1 MSSRTPNH
9 AALVRAGGHLP
20 TRLLHTPTDGPRRC
34 ADRSRLSS
42 RAAAALAD
50 QARFSCGVSART
62 SASRASG
69 RNCRSIVCMAKSASR
84 CHHWNQ
90 NHPELNQNA
99 RRKGWIGM
107 CGMGCLLMGASVV
120 SRAKNS
126 RAVSTPIVVATAAG
140 DKSAPSKHSVSPA
153 DRCHVPRTLES
164 PRQSGRIALGPELVA
179 MQQSGLADHFHD
191 RIAIGNGDSADVVM
205 HEQRCDLQHGSV
217 RRSEDH
223 VSGHDGSD
231 LHLGAPLSAS
241 AEPADLSLPSSSTLL
256 VL

>member
-20 TRLLHTPTDGPRRC
+20 TRLLHKPTDGPRRC

-69 RNCRSIVCMAKSASR
+69 RNCRSIVCMAKRASR

-107 CGMGCLLMGASVV
+107 CGIGRLLMGASVV

-140 DKSAPSKHSVSPA
+140 DKSAPRNTVFPRRIAVTFRALSSRHGRVAGSRWVPSSWRCSRAASLIISTTESPA
-153 DRCHVPRTLES
+153 RKCQAQRRPR
-164 PRQSGRIALGPELVA
+164 
-179 MQQSGLADHFHD
+179 F
-191 RIAIGNGDSADVVM
+191 
-205 HEQRCDLQHGSV
+205 GS
-217 RRSEDH
+217 
-223 VSGHDGSD
+223 
-231 LHLGAPLSAS
+231 
-241 AEPADLSLPSSSTLL
+241 
-256 VL
+256 